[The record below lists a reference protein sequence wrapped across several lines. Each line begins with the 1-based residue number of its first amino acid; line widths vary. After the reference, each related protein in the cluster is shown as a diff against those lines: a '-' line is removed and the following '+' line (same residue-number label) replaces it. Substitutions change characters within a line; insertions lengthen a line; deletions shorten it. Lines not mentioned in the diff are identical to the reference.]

1 MKKPAGAGTA
11 AAKQALKEKI
21 KQVMQPAP
29 VDQNSQEA
37 MGSVP
42 RQQGAVGLDKLDS
55 GMQDYRDYAEYKQG
69 RWVNSKGEDVDPADQ
84 SYKFI
89 GVGADQGNP
98 TGQMQVKRGKFAK
111 TGM

>member
-1 MKKPAGAGTA
+1 MPNPANT
-11 AAKQALKEKI
+11 AAKQALKQKI
-21 KQVMQPAP
+21 MQVMQPAP
-29 VDQNSQEA
+29 IDQGSQEA

-42 RQQGAVGLDKLDS
+42 RQEGATGINKLES
-55 GMQDYRDYAEYKQG
+55 GMQDMRDYAEYKQG

-89 GVGADQGNP
+89 GTGADQGNP
-98 TGQMQVKRGKFAK
+98 TGQMQVKRGKYAK